1 MQICQSC
8 IRCVAH
14 CLLAHSVTRGRAVC
28 FSCWYFFFKQVLPP
42 CVVKL
47 FYSHWFLRKCWGIHL
62 NRKTHLDTS
71 ESDLNS
77 VLNGLT
83 FYQKLS
89 RHLKLRPSLFAQTVS
104 AVLVDVIKV
113 YTWPQMVTLYSL
125 LSASFVSRIQPNC
138 EWQMK
143 INNKSGSASPIWLWF
158 IALCKPT
165 HPQRP
170 TGFASIV
177 TIQDLTSW
185 RLSARY
191 YIYFC
196 QRFPKISVS
205 QWKILAG
212 CKNPAGHLL

>member
-1 MQICQSC
+1 MI
-8 IRCVAH
+8 
-14 CLLAHSVTRGRAVC
+14 
-28 FSCWYFFFKQVLPP
+28 
-42 CVVKL
+42 KL

-71 ESDLNS
+71 ESGLKS
-77 VLNGLT
+77 ALHGLT

-89 RHLKLRPSLFAQTVS
+89 RHLKLRPSLFAQTGWAVS
-104 AVLVDVIKV
+104 VDVIEE
-113 YTWPQMVTLYSL
+113 YTWTQMVMLYSL
-125 LSASFVSRIQPNC
+125 LPTSFVSCIWPNC

-143 INNKSGSASPIWLWF
+143 INNKSGSASHIWLWF

-177 TIQDLTSW
+177 TLTLQDLTSW

-212 CKNPAGHLL
+212 CINPAEHLL